1 MARAYRVN
9 KRNLDYVRPLLTDA
23 VFNSKNDIEY
33 VLNDF
38 GRIIQFF
45 IGLKK
50 GSRELVLKEGDWII
64 DHGSKVIS
72 VLGGLEVMLGKLPKD
87 RQCS

>member
-9 KRNLDYVRPLLTDA
+9 KRNLDYVRSLLT
-23 VFNSKNDIEY
+23 SKNDIEY

-38 GRIIQFF
+38 GRIAQFF

-50 GSRELVLKEGDWII
+50 GSRELVLSEGDCII
-64 DHGSKVIS
+64 DHGSKAIS
-72 VLGGLEVMLGKLPKD
+72 VLGGLEVML
-87 RQCS
+87 